1 MFIGNKTDKAEL
13 KGIIEE
19 GILRV
24 LAEGKFQE
32 YLDFHAN
39 FSRYSLSNSLLI
51 FLACPN
57 ATFIA
62 GKKKWEEL
70 GRSVIEGVKPIMI
83 FAPTFR
89 KYTKEA
95 LNENTGEVETIE
107 RQWLTGFRSVNVY
120 DVSQTYGKEIPSPVG
135 FCRDFGDKTELLDRF
150 INIFGEKYRV
160 EQKPLKAQLGGFITS
175 DNTITLNSSKSEER
189 RLKTLIHEV
198 AHGEL
203 GHFEAK
209 DKSKKAKE
217 LEAEI
222 AAYIVS
228 RHFGVDSSDY
238 SFGYLVSWSKGDISL
253 IHTALNAAHAVSSS
267 IIEQIEAAE
276 RAQQM
281 AS

>member
-51 FLACPN
+51 FLACPY
-57 ATFIA
+57 ATRIA

-70 GRSVIEGVKPIMI
+70 GRFVIDGEKPIMI

-89 KYTKEA
+89 KYSEETIDE
-95 LNENTGEVETIE
+95 ETGEIKATE

-120 DVSQTYGKEIPSPVG
+120 DVSQTFGKEIPTAAG
-135 FCRDFGDKTELLDRF
+135 FCRDFGDNTDLLDRF
-150 INIFGEKYRV
+150 ISIFGEKYRV
-160 EQKPLKAQLGGFITS
+160 EQKSLKAPLGGFITP
-175 DNTITLNSSKSEER
+175 DNTITLNSSKSEEQ

-203 GHFEAK
+203 GHLETK
-209 DKSKKAKE
+209 DKSRDAQE

-238 SFGYLVSWSKGDISL
+238 SFGYLVSWSGGEISL
-253 IHTALNAAHAVSSS
+253 IHTALNAAHAISSS
-267 IIEQIEAAE
+267 IIEQVEAAE
-276 RAQQM
+276 QTKQM